1 LSTPLSVL
9 IIEDDSKHVALVVRL
24 LRRGGY
30 DPDYKAVDNSQAL
43 EDALRDRL
51 WDIVLSDYDM
61 PTLDGLKALRLV
73 RGSRNGETPVI
84 FVSGTINEE
93 DAVDLMHNGAQDFVR
108 KNNLGRLV
116 GAIDRELRVS
126 QTRLEKR
133 RAEEAAE
140 TERRLLRQLMD
151 SMPDIIAF
159 KDLQRRYT
167 HVNRATCQLFNRS
180 EGAII
185 GQTVDAFDTLE
196 EGSARRKDEE
206 EVLVTGRVSA
216 NRLETKTLP
225 DGSVRW
231 FLASRA
237 PLRDQSGAITGLAMI
252 ARDITDSLRNLEA
265 RQAAADRFRKV
276 LELAGDGIVAV
287 DEDQRINL
295 FNSAAENIFG
305 YQSDEVVGQPL
316 DILLPLSVMKVHRTH
331 IGDFSRASELSK
343 NMSSRRSV
351 LGRRK
356 NGEEFRA
363 EATISKFVE
372 DGETT
377 FVAVVRDITERLQLQ
392 EQLIHSQKMEAIGA
406 LTGGVA
412 HDFNNLLMVIIGNL
426 DLLGDIVFSDPD
438 AKELLEGSLTA
449 AMSGADLAR
458 SLLAF
463 GRRQA
468 LHPEQID
475 INGLMVEQVQLLKRT
490 LGENIIINLNLA
502 NDGCQ
507 LVADASQL
515 CCAIMNL
522 ALNARDAMPNGGTL
536 AIEVRN
542 TVFSADEVRE
552 YEGLEPGE
560 YAVVSISD
568 TGQGIASDDIRRI
581 FEPFFTTK
589 EVGKGTGLGL
599 SMVYGFVKQSGGMIK
614 VTSEMGMGAT
624 FAMYLPRT
632 QEARVPAGAPI
643 RAASQAKSGQTILVV
658 DDSLTVLT
666 TVNRQIRSLGYRTI
680 AVNSAAEAL
689 DVIAGSEPCDLL
701 MTDVVMP
708 GMNGI
713 ELARAA
719 RERRRHLKVLL
730 TSGFP
735 DLKGTIGADASLFH
749 AILRKP
755 YRREELRRAI
765 GAALEAPSEGV
776 PDSAL

>member
-43 EDALRDRL
+43 ENALRDRL
-51 WDIVLSDYDM
+51 WDIVLSDCDM
-61 PTLDGLKALRLV
+61 PTLDGLRALRLV
-73 RGSRNGETPVI
+73 RGSRNGDTPVI

-93 DAVDLMHNGAQDFVR
+93 DAVDLMHSGAQDFVR
-108 KNNLGRLV
+108 KSNLGRLV

-133 RAEEAAE
+133 RAEERAE

-167 HVNRATCQLFNRS
+167 HVNRATCELFNLR
-180 EGAII
+180 EDAII
-185 GQTVDAFDTLE
+185 GQTVDAFDTVE
-196 EGSARRKDEE
+196 EGSARRRDEE
-206 EVLVTGRVSA
+206 RVLVSGRVSA
-216 NRLETKTLP
+216 NRLETKTLT

-231 FLASRA
+231 FSASRA
-237 PLRDQSGAITGLAMI
+237 PLRDQSGAITGLAVI
-252 ARDITDSLRNLEA
+252 ARDITDSLRNLEE

-295 FNSAAENIFG
+295 FNSAAEKIFG
-305 YQSDEVVGQPL
+305 YQADEVVGKPL
-316 DILLPLSVMKVHRTH
+316 DILLPLGVTKAHRKH

-356 NGEEFRA
+356 SGEEFRA

-372 DGETT
+372 EGETT

-426 DLLGDIVFSDPD
+426 DLLGDFVSSDPD
-438 AKELLEGSLTA
+438 AKELLESSLTA
-449 AMSGADLAR
+449 ATSGADLAK

-463 GRRQA
+463 GRKQA

-490 LGENIIINLNLA
+490 LGENIVISLNVA

-507 LVADASQL
+507 VVADTSQL

-536 AIEVRN
+536 TIEVRN

-552 YEGLEPGE
+552 YEGLQPGE

-568 TGQGIASDDIRRI
+568 TGQGIASTDIRRI

-614 VTSEMGMGAT
+614 VTSELGKGAT
-624 FAMYLPRT
+624 FTMYLPRT
-632 QEARVPAGAPI
+632 QEARVPAGVPAG
-643 RAASQAKSGQTILVV
+643 AALGPKSDQTILVV
-658 DDSLTVLT
+658 DDSITVLK

-689 DVIAGSEPCDLL
+689 DVIAGSEPFDLL

-735 DLKGTIGADASLFH
+735 DLKGTIGTDASLFH

-765 GAALEAPSEGV
+765 GAALEAPSEE
-776 PDSAL
+776 

>member
-30 DPDYKAVDNSQAL
+30 DPDHRAVDNSQAL

-51 WDIVLSDYDM
+51 WDIVLSDCDM

-108 KNNLGRLV
+108 KGNLGRLV

-133 RAEEAAE
+133 RAEERAE

-151 SMPDIIAF
+151 SMPDIIVF

-167 HVNRATCQLFNRS
+167 HVNRATCELLNLS
-180 EGAII
+180 EDAII
-185 GQTVDAFDTLE
+185 GQTVDAFDTVE
-196 EGSARRKDEE
+196 EGSARRRDE
-206 EVLVTGRVSA
+206 EVLASGRVSA
-216 NRLETKTLP
+216 NRLEMKTLP
-225 DGSVRW
+225 DGSVHW
-231 FLASRA
+231 FSASRA
-237 PLRDQSGAITGLAMI
+237 PLRDQSGAITGLAVI
-252 ARDITDSLRNLEA
+252 ARDITDSLRNLEE

-295 FNSAAENIFG
+295 FNSAAEKIFG
-305 YQSDEVVGQPL
+305 YEADEVVGKPL
-316 DILLPLSVMKVHRTH
+316 DMLLPLSATKAHRKH

-356 NGEEFRA
+356 SGEEFRA

-372 DGETT
+372 EGETT

-392 EQLIHSQKMEAIGA
+392 EQLNHSQKMEAIGA

-426 DLLGDIVFSDPD
+426 DLLGDIVSSNPD

-449 AMSGADLAR
+449 ATSGADLAK

-475 INGLMVEQVQLLKRT
+475 INGLMAEQVQLLKRT
-490 LGENIIINLNLA
+490 LGENIVISLKIA

-507 LVADASQL
+507 VVADASQL

-542 TVFSADEVRE
+542 TAFSADEVRE
-552 YEGLEPGE
+552 YEGLQPGE

-568 TGQGIASDDIRRI
+568 TGQGIASTEIRRI

-614 VTSEMGMGAT
+614 VTSELGKGAT

-632 QEARVPAGAPI
+632 QEARVPAGA
-643 RAASQAKSGQTILVV
+643 AAGATLRAKSGQTILVV
-658 DDSLTVLT
+658 DDSITVLK

-689 DVIAGSEPCDLL
+689 DVIAGSEPFDLL

-735 DLKGTIGADASLFH
+735 DLKGTIGTDASLFN

-765 GAALEAPSEGV
+765 GAALEAPSEE
-776 PDSAL
+776 